1 MPVEKDQEGI
11 LTEQALVNL
20 FDKRNT
26 IRGVRKKAKEFRNKW
41 RECFENQSEYRRMVL
56 IYHNQLENMRESN
69 LEYLAQAMGITMD
82 EIDES
87 QVKYLSDKSMTFIT
101 GWKEFTNLEVPP
113 WLTVKEAMRIFEEL
127 KDML

>member
-1 MPVEKDQEGI
+1 
-11 LTEQALVNL
+11 
-20 FDKRNT
+20 
-26 IRGVRKKAKEFRNKW
+26 
-41 RECFENQSEYRRMVL
+41 MVL

-101 GWKEFTNLEVPP
+101 G
-113 WLTVKEAMRIFEEL
+113 
-127 KDML
+127 